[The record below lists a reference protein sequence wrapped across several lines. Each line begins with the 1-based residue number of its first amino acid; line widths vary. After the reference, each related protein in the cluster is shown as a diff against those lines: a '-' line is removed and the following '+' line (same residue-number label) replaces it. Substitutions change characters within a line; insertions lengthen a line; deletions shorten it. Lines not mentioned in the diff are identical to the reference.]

1 VYCSLASHSCA
12 NCLFRCAID
21 GGQEAGNAIWDVIL
35 GSYNP
40 SGSRYAHYSAARFMP
55 LAYTVACCLLCS
67 PASCSTQ
74 HGLRTLGLATT
85 PSFRRLATT
94 RWRRR
99 QYLFTKVYNMTDGES
114 REIKLTVEPEQ
125 RVVITDETFIRTV
138 EPRPIKLWVG
148 NGQPEQQLQLQ
159 ALEGE
164 GESGDAG
171 ADRRGGVRKYLS
183 GQSGVQ
189 QATVGMDGVATAL
202 KHC

>member
-1 VYCSLASHSCA
+1 VPVCAPLPVSVHLTHAGPTGDVVVTVFMEWLNASVPVPNLA
-12 NCLFRCAID
+12 L
-21 GGQEAGNAIWDVIL
+21 
-35 GSYNP
+35 
-40 SGSRYAHYSAARFMP
+40 
-55 LAYTVACCLLCS
+55 VA
-67 PASCSTQ
+67 
-74 HGLRTLGLATT
+74 
-85 PSFRRLATT
+85 
-94 RWRRR
+94 
-99 QYLFTKVYNMTDGES
+99 FTKVYNMTDGES